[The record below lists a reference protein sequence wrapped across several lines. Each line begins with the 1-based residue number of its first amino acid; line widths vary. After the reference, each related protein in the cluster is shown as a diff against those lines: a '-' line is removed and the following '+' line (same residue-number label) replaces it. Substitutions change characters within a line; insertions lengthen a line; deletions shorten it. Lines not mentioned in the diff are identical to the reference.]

1 MHLIVLR
8 IRALNHIVTL
18 LEQHLVSSHFA
29 PVSRSSQSLCFARAG
44 GNRALLA
51 HVRELGLQQLSKTH
65 TTSQQITEKSVLFE
79 KERNKPKS
87 KNEVTVTVVT
97 GVCDRPVHETLFR
110 GWRMEQGDGNITC
123 SM

>member
-1 MHLIVLR
+1 M
-8 IRALNHIVTL
+8 
-18 LEQHLVSSHFA
+18 
-29 PVSRSSQSLCFARAG
+29 SRSSQSLCFARAG

-65 TTSQQITEKSVLFE
+65 TTSQQIIEMSVLFE

-97 GVCDRPVHETLFR
+97 GVCDRPVQKHYL
-110 GWRMEQGDGNITC
+110 GDGGWTKGTGI
-123 SM
+123 